1 MVSLLRTREDRLDLF
16 ERELKNCNP
25 DHWLVADEEENN
37 DEEEE
42 PEPESKQLEFD
53 FGPEFMEYE
62 LKYRKKH

>member
-1 MVSLLRTREDRLDLF
+1 MTGTKNADAAEED
-16 ERELKNCNP
+16 
-25 DHWLVADEEENN
+25 
-37 DEEEE
+37 E